1 MPAEFPV
8 ELLTLSQLCPAIH
21 RKPATVYADIA
32 AKRFDRLPPIVRL
45 PGQRK
50 LFWRKQDV
58 VDWIDQHV
66 QPAVAGVVDE
76 STSIGAKPKAQKAAE
91 SSQSRKTGRPTKRQ
105 QLERR
110 LAGAREGK

>member
-1 MPAEFPV
+1 MSTELPV
-8 ELLTLSQLCPAIH
+8 ELLTLSQLCLLLH

-58 VDWIDQHV
+58 LDWIDRHV
-66 QPAVAGVVDE
+66 QPAVAATVDMLR
-76 STSIGAKPKAQKAAE
+76 SRKATRKADGIAE
-91 SSQSRKTGRPTKRQ
+91 SQQSRRSGRPTKRE

-110 LAGAREGK
+110 AAAREGE

>member
-1 MPAEFPV
+1 MSTELLV
-8 ELLTLSQLCPAIH
+8 ELLTLSQLCLLLH

-58 VDWIDQHV
+58 VDWIDRHV
-66 QPAVAGVVDE
+66 QPGVAATGALPKSSKAARKVD
-76 STSIGAKPKAQKAAE
+76 SAAE
-91 SSQSRKTGRPTKRQ
+91 SLPSSRGGRPTKRQ

-110 LAGAREGK
+110 AAAREGR